1 MIKDLKLK
9 TSSAIL
15 NFSEDLKI
23 LDTIVRIFLEFLSS
37 KSGTNYDFKKEINFE
52 VEKLKIEKSL
62 KKYIF
67 TN

>member
-1 MIKDLKLK
+1 MVKDLKLK

-15 NFSEDLKI
+15 NFSEDSKI

>member
-67 TN
+67 IN